1 MPTAVEAWSLNHW
14 TAKEVPDKFDLV
26 SYKLQLRA
34 LSNKKTIVDILRKV
48 WIQLISGT
56 DKKKKKIGKALL
68 GWTHYGN
75 FTVLCIGRKGS
86 CHLRV
91 PCYLDPK
98 YLLQY

>member
-56 DKKKKKIGKALL
+56 DKKKKKKLGKPSWVGHIMGTSLFCA
-68 GWTHYGN
+68 
-75 FTVLCIGRKGS
+75 
-86 CHLRV
+86 
-91 PCYLDPK
+91 
-98 YLLQY
+98 

>member
-56 DKKKKKIGKALL
+56 DKKKKKLGKPSWVGHIMGTSLFCA
-68 GWTHYGN
+68 
-75 FTVLCIGRKGS
+75 
-86 CHLRV
+86 
-91 PCYLDPK
+91 
-98 YLLQY
+98 

>member
-56 DKKKKKIGKALL
+56 DKKKKKNWESPL
-68 GWTHYGN
+68 G
-75 FTVLCIGRKGS
+75 
-86 CHLRV
+86 
-91 PCYLDPK
+91 LDT
-98 YLLQY
+98 LWELHCFVHRQEG